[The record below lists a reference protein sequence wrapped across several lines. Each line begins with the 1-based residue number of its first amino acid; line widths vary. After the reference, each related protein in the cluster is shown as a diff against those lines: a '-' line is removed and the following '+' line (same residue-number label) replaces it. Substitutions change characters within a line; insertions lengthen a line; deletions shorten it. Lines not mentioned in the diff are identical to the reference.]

1 MTVELPYIKQ
11 ALNGDLTGNGFNA
24 YKFIIFISSW
34 SSHWMKLALNF
45 ICVFQCAV
53 CLSVFPL
60 LGFVFYNVFVS
71 IYMPFIS
78 CCSRVIFTSITYLPL
93 QDQLLLYCLPLQD
106 QLLSYYMKDHPLFS
120 ENLVNY
126 LVNEFL
132 DEIIIDI
139 LTEALGEI
147 GKLVCI

>member
-1 MTVELPYIKQ
+1 
-11 ALNGDLTGNGFNA
+11 
-24 YKFIIFISSW
+24 
-34 SSHWMKLALNF
+34 
-45 ICVFQCAV
+45 
-53 CLSVFPL
+53 
-60 LGFVFYNVFVS
+60 
-71 IYMPFIS
+71 MPFIS

-139 LTEALGEI
+139 LTETLGEI